1 MSRRAKALAGAAA
14 AGAYLWAMKR
24 RNARLERPPLRD
36 FEGHPYPECAL
47 TLSDGAR
54 VTYVDEGE
62 GPAVL
67 MIPGADGVKETWRHQ
82 IPAFAREHRVIAGD
96 LRSEFPPDADFDLF
110 VRDAVE
116 LLDAAGVETA
126 AVVGQSLGG
135 PVAMRLALRH
145 PERVRSLVLSNTLA
159 RVSYEHVGLDRT
171 LLAPVAMASTR
182 YLPTALSRAAAK
194 LWSRHAVWIFDD
206 SPGAENV
213 VEYALRTGPRTVSPA
228 VSSRR
233 VDLFRGIDLRPELDR
248 IGAPTLVVKG
258 PRDAYTPPRWSREIA
273 AGVPDAA
280 YVEIPE
286 TGHCSHVAMPGRFN
300 RLVLD
305 WLEAV
310 EDRLAAEAT

>member
-14 AGAYLWAMKR
+14 VGAYLWAMKR

-82 IPAFAREHRVIAGD
+82 IPAFAREHRVIGGD

-116 LLDAAGVETA
+116 LLDAAGVGTA

-135 PVAMRLALRH
+135 PVAMRLAIRH

-182 YLPTALSRAAAK
+182 YLPTALSCAAAK